1 MSSEKIQ
8 QKSPDTTL
16 MSLDQL
22 SDTIEVMTGVVKRL
36 KRHLHLRLTLKENE
50 PEASALSQEL
60 LENERELLDLQQ
72 LANEQ
77 KLSVEEQEPN
87 ADSDIVSADRP
98 QERLEERSFI
108 IEIAQYDEFDDLYI
122 DRVLH

>member
-1 MSSEKIQ
+1 MSSAKNQ

-22 SDTIEVMTGVVKRL
+22 SDTIEVMTGVVQRL
-36 KRHLHLRLTLKENE
+36 KRHLDLQLTLSENK

-60 LENERELLDLQQ
+60 MENERELLDLQQ

-77 KLSVEEQEPN
+77 KLSVAVPSAE
-87 ADSDIVSADRP
+87 SDAASADTAS
-98 QERLEERSFI
+98 QSDEERSFI
-108 IEIAQYDEFDDLYI
+108 IEIAQQDEADDLSH

>member
-1 MSSEKIQ
+1 MSSEKNP

-36 KRHLHLRLTLKENE
+36 KRHLDLQLTLHENK

-77 KLSVEEQEPN
+77 KLSVVAPN
-87 ADSDIVSADRP
+87 ANSDKVSAATTTLGA
-98 QERLEERSFI
+98 QERSFV
-108 IEIAQYDEFDDLYI
+108 IEIAQHEEADDLST

>member
-1 MSSEKIQ
+1 MSSEKNQ
-8 QKSPDTTL
+8 QKSPDTTF

-22 SDTIEVMTGVVKRL
+22 SDTIEVMTGVVQRL
-36 KRHLHLRLTLKENE
+36 KRHLELQLTLSENK

-77 KLSVEEQEPN
+77 KLSVASPDI
-87 ADSDIVSADRP
+87 DSDDANASNTS
-98 QERLEERSFI
+98 QSNEERSFI
-108 IEIAQYDEFDDLYI
+108 IEIAQHDEADDLSH

>member
-1 MSSEKIQ
+1 MSSDKNQ
-8 QKSPDTTL
+8 QKSPDSTL

-22 SDTIEVMTGVVKRL
+22 SDTIEVMTGVVQRL
-36 KRHLHLRLTLKENE
+36 KRHLYLQLTLSENK

-77 KLSVEEQEPN
+77 KLSVAVPS
-87 ADSDIVSADRP
+87 SDNNGVSAKQN
-98 QERLEERSFI
+98 QESKEERSFI
-108 IEIAQYDEFDDLYI
+108 IEIAQQEEADDLSS

>member
-1 MSSEKIQ
+1 MSSEKNQ
-8 QKSPDTTL
+8 HKSPDTTL

-36 KRHLHLRLTLKENE
+36 KRHLDLQLTLHDNK

-77 KLSVEEQEPN
+77 KLSVETPN
-87 ADSDIVSADRP
+87 AEADSAGAEQAHETSI
-98 QERLEERSFI
+98 ERSFI
-108 IEIAQYDEFDDLYI
+108 IEIAQHDEADDLSQ

>member
-1 MSSEKIQ
+1 MSSEKNQ

-22 SDTIEVMTGVVKRL
+22 SDTIEVMTGVVQRL
-36 KRHLHLRLTLKENE
+36 KRHLDLQLTLSENK

-77 KLSVEEQEPN
+77 KLSVTSPSI
-87 ADSDIVSADRP
+87 DSDGANASNTS
-98 QERLEERSFI
+98 QSNEERSFI
-108 IEIAQYDEFDDLYI
+108 IEIAQHDEADDLSH

>member
-1 MSSEKIQ
+1 MSSEKDQ
-8 QKSPDTTL
+8 QKRPEPSL

-36 KRHLHLRLTLKENE
+36 KRHLDIQLTLNENK
-50 PEASALSQEL
+50 PEATALSQEL
-60 LENERELLDLQQ
+60 LESERELLDLQQ

-77 KLSVEEQEPN
+77 KLSVVTPRIDNESVDAQQTQEN
-87 ADSDIVSADRP
+87 N
-98 QERLEERSFI
+98 EERSFI
-108 IEIAQYDEFDDLYI
+108 IEIAQYDESDDLSI

>member
-1 MSSEKIQ
+1 MSSEEKQ
-8 QKSPDTTL
+8 QKTPDTTL

-22 SDTIEVMTGVVKRL
+22 SDTIEVMTGVIKRL
-36 KRHLHLRLTLKENE
+36 KRHLDLQLTLHDNK

-77 KLSVEEQEPN
+77 KLSVAIPS
-87 ADSDIVSADRP
+87 ADSDGDSAA
-98 QERLEERSFI
+98 QTQQSNEERSFI
-108 IEIAQYDEFDDLYI
+108 IEIAQHDEADDLSH

>member
-1 MSSEKIQ
+1 MSSDKNQ

-22 SDTIEVMTGVVKRL
+22 SDTIEVMTGVVQRL
-36 KRHLHLRLTLKENE
+36 KRHLDLQLTLSENK

-77 KLSVEEQEPN
+77 KLSVAVPSGDNDRQSAKQTQE
-87 ADSDIVSADRP
+87 SK
-98 QERLEERSFI
+98 EERSFI
-108 IEIAQYDEFDDLYI
+108 IEIAQQEEADDLSS

>member
-1 MSSEKIQ
+1 MSSEKDQ
-8 QKSPDTTL
+8 QKRPEPSL

-36 KRHLHLRLTLKENE
+36 KRHLDIQLTLNENK
-50 PEASALSQEL
+50 PEATALSQEL
-60 LENERELLDLQQ
+60 LESERELLDLQQ

-77 KLSVEEQEPN
+77 KLSVVTPRIDNESVDAKQTQEN
-87 ADSDIVSADRP
+87 N
-98 QERLEERSFI
+98 EERSFI
-108 IEIAQYDEFDDLYI
+108 IEIAQYDESDDLSI